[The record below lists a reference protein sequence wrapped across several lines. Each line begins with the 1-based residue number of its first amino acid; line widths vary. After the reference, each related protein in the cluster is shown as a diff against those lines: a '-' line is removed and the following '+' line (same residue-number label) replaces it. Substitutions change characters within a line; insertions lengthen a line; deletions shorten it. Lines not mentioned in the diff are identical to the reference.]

1 MGYNKAMSLSEVEV
15 FLQKR
20 NEWLLQPQEVIA
32 AKLNLILAEN
42 PLLKTVEEQLIPSV
56 YLPQGVITMFNFERQ
71 SFPPAGPDLANWGG
85 VVYLYPSPEALVAGK
100 SSCARKIMF
109 EATKKWQEKT
119 AKVIQIGHSAC
130 GNIPIAVRSSL
141 TSGSG
146 FPELKGIF
154 IGRQKDFPDLSHQP
168 LIALR
173 IVKGQTGPEW
183 KVGVRRFWK
192 DTSGPYEPY
201 GDYSWQPPKKE
212 EKGLFKLETGGETVS
227 FSATPAF
234 EAAPGFK
241 FEIDQKYLPI
251 FKD

>member
-1 MGYNKAMSLSEVEV
+1 MSLSEVEV

-42 PLLKTVEEQLIPSV
+42 PLLKTVEEQLI
-56 YLPQGVITMFNFERQ
+56 
-71 SFPPAGPDLANWGG
+71 
-85 VVYLYPSPEALVAGK
+85 PEALVAGK

-173 IVKGQTGPEW
+173 IVKGQTGLEW

-212 EKGLFKLETGGETVS
+212 EKVLFKLETGGETVS